1 MPHKVMTGKLKKYK
15 INFNAVCFDYK
26 TGKYG
31 NNVETYLTRE
41 EALRN
46 KWKCEKCSDRF
57 KSYRMLYEHK
67 IQIHSY

>member
-1 MPHKVMTGKLKKYK
+1 MPHKVMANKLKKYK

-26 TGKYG
+26 TEMYG

-46 KWKCEKCSDRF
+46 KWICEKCSERF
-57 KSYRMLYEHK
+57 RSYRMLYEHK

>member
-1 MPHKVMTGKLKKYK
+1 MTGKLKKYK

-41 EALRN
+41 EAPGINGDVKNALKGSEVIECYMN
-46 KWKCEKCSDRF
+46 IKF
-57 KSYRMLYEHK
+57 KFIHIK
-67 IQIHSY
+67 IN

>member
-1 MPHKVMTGKLKKYK
+1 MPHNGMTSKLKKYK

-26 TGKYG
+26 TGMYA

-41 EALRN
+41 EALMN
-46 KWKCEKCSDRF
+46 KWKCEKCSERF
-57 KSYRMLYEHK
+57 RSYRMLYEHK